1 MSVWPEWMTNPE
13 LSLSLC
19 GKSCWS
25 RTAIPAISLS
35 ILLLHSRGAHPE
47 LAVTQWMLERL
58 AIMKRVAAAANLVNE
73 PISHSASR
81 KLPRILSIGFTFWPV
96 IGPTVPT
103 KSERDRDREREREK
117 QAELKLS
124 NLNLNLSLPSR
135 DRIYNWTSWQLV
147 NGRAVVQIH
156 VYRAIRGLHFPL
168 CYPILIASI
177 VVRGDQLVDM
187 L

>member
-1 MSVWPEWMTNPE
+1 MVNRADLEQRF
-13 LSLSLC
+13 LL
-19 GKSCWS
+19 
-25 RTAIPAISLS
+25 SLS

-103 KSERDRDREREREK
+103 KSERDRERE
-117 QAELKLS
+117 A
-124 NLNLNLSLPSR
+124 
-135 DRIYNWTSWQLV
+135 
-147 NGRAVVQIH
+147 GRT
-156 VYRAIRGLHFPL
+156 
-168 CYPILIASI
+168 
-177 VVRGDQLVDM
+177 
-187 L
+187 